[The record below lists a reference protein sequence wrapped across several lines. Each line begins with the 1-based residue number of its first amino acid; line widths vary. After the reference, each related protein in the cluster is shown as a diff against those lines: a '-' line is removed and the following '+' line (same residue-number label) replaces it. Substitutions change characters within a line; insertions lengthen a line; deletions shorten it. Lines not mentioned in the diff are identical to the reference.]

1 MIGTI
6 GAIAAGGAAGAVTRH
21 FANAGI
27 SALLKAAFPFG
38 ILAVNVLGSF
48 MIGVLVAL
56 FASNWNPSQEMRL
69 FLTTG
74 FLGGFTTFSAFS
86 ADAMALWMRGDMVG
100 AALYVT
106 GSVLLSLAAV
116 FLGGWIVWKFFA

>member
-6 GAIAAGGAAGAVTRH
+6 GAIAGGGALGALARH
-21 FANAGI
+21 FANTGLTT
-27 SALLKAAFPFG
+27 LLKTPFPWG
-38 ILAVNVLGSF
+38 TLTVNVTGSF
-48 MIGVLVAL
+48 LIGMLIAV
-56 FASNWNPSQEMRL
+56 FASSWNPSQEIRL

-86 ADAMALWMRGDMVG
+86 ADAMALWLRGDMIG

-106 GSVLLSLAAV
+106 GSVVLSLAAV
-116 FLGGWIVWKFFA
+116 FLGGWIVWKFAA